1 IVMGQNVPTAPQRY
15 VLIANAPL
23 GTTAVTCTDVNESND
38 TAATATPIA
47 SATPILGRFCAQ
59 GDVDYFK
66 FTAISPGSAS
76 VTLTATDTPVRMTV
90 LINGVAGPVQTIAA
104 GTTGAIVVDFPPIV
118 SAPGTMAM
126 AVRVEPAGAIGSNA
140 SYTITATYS
149 FSSPARKR
157 TVRH

>member
-1 IVMGQNVPTAPQRY
+1 
-15 VLIANAPL
+15 
-23 GTTAVTCTDVNESND
+23 
-38 TAATATPIA
+38 
-47 SATPILGRFCAQ
+47 
-59 GDVDYFK
+59 
-66 FTAISPGSAS
+66 
-76 VTLTATDTPVRMTV
+76 
-90 LINGVAGPVQTIAA
+90 VAGPVQTIAA

-140 SYTITATYS
+140 SYTIIATYS